1 MKKDGFIA
9 TSVLYSFFLIFIT
22 LFVAL
27 IMNYLHNQVLIKKI
41 DSEAWNFLQEVNNL
55 KVTDLEVGDYIKFKN
70 KPGTVILNEDATWTV
85 AYIEESGTTKHYY
98 FLSDLTAQEVDVY
111 IKLSTDNFAKVH
123 PVTVDVYNEIR
134 NQNLYTTSVQ
144 FPNMNFQIPTASM
157 LAKIRNQDVETNK
170 LSAVFGIGGG
180 YLVYIDDETGGY
192 TAGSYYENRMY
203 TFSLGSA
210 QSTLVPSYCGGTF
223 NGSTATYN
231 ENNPFGYMNVVKETL
246 SNGNYVNYCVFAS
259 PVAYTH
265 SASDLVVDSNE
276 AAASDKILTTYSSL
290 YTIRLMADVTLDV
303 NSETT
308 YIAGGKGTKID
319 PYILA
324 DGVKQE

>member
-41 DSEAWNFLQEVNNL
+41 DSEAWGFLQEVNNL
-55 KVTDLEVGDYIKFKN
+55 KVTDLDIGDYVKFKN
-70 KPGTVILNEDATWTV
+70 KPGTTVLNEDATWTV
-85 AYIEESGTTKHYY
+85 AYIEESGTTKHIY

-123 PVTVDVYNEIR
+123 PVTVDVYNEIKK
-134 NQNLYTTSVQ
+134 QNLYTEGLK
-144 FPNMNFQIPTASM
+144 FPNVNFQIPTSSM
-157 LAKIRNQDVETNK
+157 LAKIRNQNVDTNK
-170 LSAVFGIGGG
+170 LSAIFGIGGG
-180 YLVYIDDETGGY
+180 YLVYIDNTAGGY

-210 QSTLVPSYCGGTF
+210 QSNLVPSYCGATF
-223 NGSTATYN
+223 NGSKATYKA
-231 ENNPFGYMNVVKETL
+231 ENTFGYTNVVKETL
-246 SNGNYVNYCVFAS
+246 SNGNYVNYCVYAN
-259 PVAYTH
+259 PLPYTH

-276 AAASDKILTTYSSL
+276 AAQSDRILTTYSSL
-290 YTIRLMADVTLDV
+290 YTIRLMGDVTLDV
-303 NSETT
+303 NSENT
-308 YIAGGKGTKID
+308 YVAGGKGTKVD
-319 PYILA
+319 PYIIA
-324 DGVKQE
+324 DGVKVE